1 MLSAS
6 CSLDEDA
13 LSTQL
18 DRYRAV
24 GADAQ
29 VIEEGTGRLVLRLSD
44 QTSAAVIGE
53 LIAVERRCC
62 PFFELDW
69 DPEAHRLTV
78 AVSRDEHQPALA
90 AIAGTLGIAR

>member
-29 VIEEGTGRLVLRLSD
+29 VIEEGTGRLVLRL
-44 QTSAAVIGE
+44 ARI
-53 LIAVERRCC
+53 RR
-62 PFFELDW
+62 
-69 DPEAHRLTV
+69 
-78 AVSRDEHQPALA
+78 
-90 AIAGTLGIAR
+90 